1 MFFFGGDGKGFPG
14 MPFPGMDD
22 SGGKGFP
29 GMPFPG
35 MDDSGGKGF
44 AGMPF
49 PGMDMEDDE
58 DEGDREKKEVDN
70 SRLYDILELQ
80 KDCTEADVKKAYKRA
95 AMKHHPDRG
104 GDEEKFKEVSLA
116 HEVLGDSERRKM
128 YDEYGEESLKDDFE
142 GPGSGPQDFF
152 SAMFGGGPGGRSQ
165 QPKTR
170 DIVRPMWVTLESL
183 YTGVTKPLPITRK
196 VVAEDTSEKITCP
209 GCGGKGS
216 VMQVIRMGPMIAGQQ
231 QVTCPK
237 CAGTGKCVQQ
247 KTVRE
252 VLDVFIEKGSPD
264 GHNITFHGKA
274 DEQLGSQTGDV
285 VVIVKQQDHPKFLR
299 KEADL
304 YMEQDV
310 TLGEALTGFRLV
322 IPHLDG
328 RKLIVKSKPGE
339 VLQPQSG
346 GVALKAVEGAGM
358 PIHGDPF
365 QFGNLFLVLSIT
377 FPRTIEP
384 SVAADLR
391 ALLGDVCP
399 SEGDDLD
406 GAEVEEVIVQDIDP
420 LESSKRGEKKAAQAY
435 DEDEG
440 PPGMVQCKQQ

>member
-1 MFFFGGDGKGFPG
+1 
-14 MPFPGMDD
+14 
-22 SGGKGFP
+22 
-29 GMPFPG
+29 
-35 MDDSGGKGF
+35 
-44 AGMPF
+44 
-49 PGMDMEDDE
+49 
-58 DEGDREKKEVDN
+58 
-70 SRLYDILELQ
+70 
-80 KDCTEADVKKAYKRA
+80 
-95 AMKHHPDRG
+95 
-104 GDEEKFKEVSLA
+104 
-116 HEVLGDSERRKM
+116 
-128 YDEYGEESLKDDFE
+128 
-142 GPGSGPQDFF
+142 
-152 SAMFGGGPGGRSQ
+152 
-165 QPKTR
+165 
-170 DIVRPMWVTLESL
+170 
-183 YTGVTKPLPITRK
+183 
-196 VVAEDTSEKITCP
+196 
-209 GCGGKGS
+209 
-216 VMQVIRMGPMIAGQQ
+216 MQVIRMGPMIAGQQ
-231 QVTCPK
+231 QVPCPK

-274 DEQLGSQTGDV
+274 DEQVGSQTGDV

-304 YMEQDV
+304 YMEQDI

-339 VLQPQSG
+339 VLQPQAG

-420 LESSKRGEKKAAQAY
+420 LESSKKGEKKVAQAY